1 MTQHFTDHHIA
12 AMPSI
17 DVNYQTERGE
27 LMASVSIEKIISCR
41 KQVLAKV
48 SAAVELLKE
57 AEEYST
63 EVGGGIVKDWDT
75 KYGMYYS
82 LFAEHKDD
90 ILARIKKVNDR
101 HIWTDLMNKSGM
113 LSLMD
118 EQARTE
124 WDASLERGEYP
135 EITHDNIL
143 ASFEQLNH
151 EKETVFERGVINLF
165 KSLSWDYKT
174 NNPCR
179 FGDKIIMNY
188 FVEYNANWGF
198 SSCYSANN
206 KLNDL
211 ERILS
216 ILDGK
221 LATDHRNSISE
232 RLSGHI
238 RANPSK
244 SAVFVDEY
252 FSIRYFK
259 KRSGH
264 LTFKRPE
271 LIDKLNDILTKYYP
285 AALPPRI

>member
-1 MTQHFTDHHIA
+1 MTQHFTYTT
-12 AMPSI
+12 AMPSV

-41 KQVLAKV
+41 QHVLAKV

-57 AEEYST
+57 AEKYST
-63 EVGGGIVKDWDT
+63 EIGGGIVKDWDT
-75 KYGMYYS
+75 KNGIYTS
-82 LFAEHKDD
+82 LFAAHKDD
-90 ILARIKKVNDR
+90 VLVRVKKVNDH
-101 HIWTDLMNKSGM
+101 HIWTDLMKKSGM

-118 EQARTE
+118 DQARTE
-124 WDASLERGEYP
+124 WDTHLERGEYP

-151 EKETVFERGVINLF
+151 EKEAVFERGVINLF

-179 FGDKIIMNY
+179 FGAKIIMNY
-188 FVEYNANWGF
+188 FVEYSASWGF

-216 ILDGK
+216 LLDGK
-221 LATDHRNSISE
+221 SATDHRNSISGQ
-232 RLSGHI
+232 LSDHI
-238 RANPSK
+238 RANPSDA
-244 SAVFVDEY
+244 AVFVDEY

-264 LTFKRPE
+264 LTFTCPT
-271 LIDKLNDILTKYYP
+271 LIEKLNDILSRHYP
-285 AALPPRI
+285 NALPPKV